1 MHVRPRRAIGKL
13 QGGYLNAAAA
23 PIQKSCK
30 FGHMNQILFKVALL
44 LLVATAAQGMQ
55 AQSEAESATLVI
67 ERVDG
72 SRRDSLHM
80 GDRLNYQTKGGKMQ
94 RKGMIEA
101 VSDSSVTIGGDS
113 IALDSLQVLVHQR
126 GKRKPAGL
134 GLLVGSLV
142 AEPIS
147 LLLFVVSLLFLLDNP
162 SQGQRVIIG
171 ILAAFTLFIFPLL
184 IILGIILLAVSTK
197 RYDLRSGWKVRKG

>member
-1 MHVRPRRAIGKL
+1 M
-13 QGGYLNAAAA
+13 
-23 PIQKSCK
+23 
-30 FGHMNQILFKVALL
+30 
-44 LLVATAAQGMQ
+44 
-55 AQSEAESATLVI
+55 TLKI
-67 ERVDG
+67 
-72 SRRDSLHM
+72 

-94 RKGMIEA
+94 RKGHIEA
-101 VSDSSVTIGGDS
+101 VGDSSVTVAGKVV
-113 IALDSLQVLVHQR
+113 AFDSLEVLVHQR

-184 IILGIILLAVSTK
+184 IILGVILLAVSSK
-197 RYDLRSGWKVRKG
+197 RFDLRSLWKVRKG